1 MNAHFPQNEL
11 ARAEA
16 YGIGKLQIS
25 VCIPC
30 SSSVDKSMLDN
41 MQMCTLR
48 CFFLR
53 TMLHD
58 LKPQSTAVWYQ
69 N

>member
-41 MQMCTLR
+41 MQMCT
-48 CFFLR
+48 FKMFLFKN
-53 TMLHD
+53 D
-58 LKPQSTAVWYQ
+58 AS
-69 N
+69 

>member
-16 YGIGKLQIS
+16 YGIGKLQVSIS
-25 VCIPC
+25 C
-30 SSSVDKSMLDN
+30 SLLVRVHVEFD
-41 MQMCTLR
+41 
-48 CFFLR
+48 
-53 TMLHD
+53 
-58 LKPQSTAVWYQ
+58 VQ